1 VIDEF
6 REVIEVLRAL
16 RRVSLTNVAYVLFL
30 LVFVALGTFVYAL
43 ATQSALAGTIGASL
57 VVLMVATVAGF
68 RIGARKRAE
77 SNDSGIEIEGAN
89 VWARPLRREQ
99 IDRYLL
105 SYRGV
110 GDGDGQRLQAVS
122 GLAAEPTASVDRRA
136 A

>member
-1 VIDEF
+1 MTD
-6 REVIEVLRAL
+6 
-16 RRVSLTNVAYVLFL
+16 VAYVCL
-30 LVFVALGTFVYAL
+30 LLGFVALGTFVYAV
-43 ATQSALAGTIGASL
+43 AVGSALAWIIGASL
-57 VVLMVATVAGF
+57 AVLMVATVAGF
-68 RIGARKRAE
+68 RIGARTRAE

-110 GDGDGQRLQAVS
+110 QNGAEESRAV
-122 GLAAEPTASVDRRA
+122 AVMPDQPTISVDRRA

>member
-1 VIDEF
+1 
-6 REVIEVLRAL
+6 
-16 RRVSLTNVAYVLFL
+16 
-30 LVFVALGTFVYAL
+30 
-43 ATQSALAGTIGASL
+43 
-57 VVLMVATVAGF
+57 LMVASVVGF

-89 VWARPLRREQ
+89 IWARPLRREQ

-110 GDGDGQRLQAVS
+110 RDGHEQMVQAVS
-122 GLAAEPTASVDRRA
+122 ADAAEPTRLIDRRA